1 MGVFSIY
8 CAICSGSLNRY
19 ELGSSH
25 PDALKNRRA
34 RVARRVFWR
43 NKGLGHYYDTD
54 DEEKDESIKNER
66 LRCMQAADEPLEQ
79 ASEGGNPDEDDE
91 EGHSSNDD
99 DVEESYSFNE
109 DDELY
114 SYDPGLVCEEDFEW
128 LPHTGGLGIYN
139 NHPKG
144 PRYFIASVNYD
155 DYELARVRNIDDDPD
170 IPEDDGEC
178 FCYRP
183 EMSEMPVCFPFHWSC
198 FQLLSRAI
206 NAGPDNKDLDKKVL
220 FDVMCLINNYNRL
233 ELPYGDMH
241 GADQD
246 WACIPGEEYTV
257 KDPLADDAFQTS
269 FLSEHCTL
277 DDRDDS
283 ASGRSSLLRTKILT
297 DPFDTLPAEL
307 TSMVLSYLSG
317 LSLFAL
323 LQASMAVRSQTQS
336 QSFWQRK
343 IREDMPWLWE
353 LFSQDTQGIDFR
365 KAYVYFEKKTR
376 PRYGL
381 DDRDW
386 LALVNRRRIW
396 GACEILAEMYKTQKR
411 QA

>member
-1 MGVFSIY
+1 MGVFSVY

-25 PDALKNRRA
+25 PGALKDRQA

-43 NKGLGHYYDTD
+43 NKGLGYYYDTD
-54 DEEKDESIKNER
+54 DEEKDDCIKNER
-66 LRCMQAADEPLEQ
+66 LRCMQAADEYLEQ
-79 ASEGGNPDEDDE
+79 ASESGNSDEDGE
-91 EGHSSNDD
+91 EGHSSNDED
-99 DVEESYSFNE
+99 GEEGYSFNE

-114 SYDPGLVCEEDFEW
+114 SYDPGLLCEEDFRW
-128 LPHTGGLGIYN
+128 LPQTGGLGVYN
-139 NHPKG
+139 GHPKG
-144 PRYFIASVNYD
+144 PS
-155 DYELARVRNIDDDPD
+155 
-170 IPEDDGEC
+170 
-178 FCYRP
+178 YRI
-183 EMSEMPVCFPFHWSC
+183 EESRKPVCFPFHWSC

-220 FDVMCLINNYNRL
+220 FDVMSSINDYNRL

-246 WACIPGEEYTV
+246 WVCIPGEEYTV
-257 KDPLADDAFQTS
+257 KDPLADSAFQPS
-269 FLSEHCTL
+269 FLNEHCTL
-277 DDRDDS
+277 DDSDDS
-283 ASGRSSLLRTKILT
+283 ASSRSSQLRTKILT

-317 LSLFAL
+317 PSLFAL

-336 QSFWQRK
+336 QGFWQRK

-365 KAYVYFEKKTR
+365 KAYLYFEKKTR

-386 LALVNRRRIW
+386 LALANRRRIW
-396 GACEILAEMYKTQKR
+396 GACEVLADMYKTQKK
-411 QA
+411 QAEGNM